1 MAAIYSGAVSKELLS
16 DIMCKHLAINTVIL
30 LFLVSMLTNTLGWA
44 FNDKVIAHELEH
56 HYNAALF
63 TADPQTH
70 LEFHRLLGDEGEL
83 DAATHLCLH
92 AAGQFQPFF
101 LNSELL
107 IIPPVTV
114 AKNPLTLVSTSMPE
128 SIPDSLFHPPRNIS

>member
-1 MAAIYSGAVSKELLS
+1 MR
-16 DIMCKHLAINTVIL
+16 KHLAINSVIL
-30 LFLVSMLTNTLGWA
+30 LFFVSMLTNTLGWA

-92 AAGQFQPFF
+92 AAGQFLPFF
-101 LNSELL
+101 LNSDLL
-107 IIPPVTV
+107 IIPPVTE
-114 AKNPLTLVSTSMPE
+114 AKNPIMLVSASMPE